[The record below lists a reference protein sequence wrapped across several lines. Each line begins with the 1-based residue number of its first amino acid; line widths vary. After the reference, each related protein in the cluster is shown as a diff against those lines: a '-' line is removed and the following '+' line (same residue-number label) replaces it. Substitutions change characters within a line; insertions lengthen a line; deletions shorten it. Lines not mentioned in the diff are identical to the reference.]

1 MRHTASTPY
10 YPGMAY
16 RAKMAAALSGASLRQ
31 LAYWRKGDSPLL
43 VPEVS
48 TDPILY
54 SFRDLVALRSFTYLR
69 EKVPLQKIR
78 TALSNLRDL
87 GELDHLSKYR
97 LVARGKRS
105 VVLVAPGGDHGVDL
119 VDRPGH
125 HVTVVEIGDVL
136 KSFPFHDV
144 EVPNLRRPRPAIS
157 VDPAVR
163 RGHPVVAGTRVSYD
177 LVAGLLR
184 DGVPAE
190 RIADYYPGV
199 SAAAARDA
207 LAFADYVDGLP
218 QRAA

>member
-1 MRHTASTPY
+1 
-10 YPGMAY
+10 MAY

-31 LAYWRKGDSPLL
+31 LAYWRKPPRALL

-48 TDPILY
+48 MDPILY
-54 SFRDLVALRSFTYLR
+54 SFRDLVALRTFTFLR

-78 TALSNLRDL
+78 TALDNLRDL
-87 GELDHLSKYR
+87 GELDHLSKYK
-97 LVARGKRS
+97 LVAHGKRS

-125 HVTVVEIGDVL
+125 HVTVVKIGDVL
-136 KSFPFHDV
+136 HSFPLGDV
-144 EVPNLRRPRPAIS
+144 EVPDLRQPRPQIC
-157 VDPAVR
+157 VDPRVR

-177 LVAGLLR
+177 LVAGLMR
-184 DGVPAE
+184 DGVPADKV
-190 RIADYYPGV
+190 ANYYPGV
-199 SAAAARDA
+199 GADAARDA